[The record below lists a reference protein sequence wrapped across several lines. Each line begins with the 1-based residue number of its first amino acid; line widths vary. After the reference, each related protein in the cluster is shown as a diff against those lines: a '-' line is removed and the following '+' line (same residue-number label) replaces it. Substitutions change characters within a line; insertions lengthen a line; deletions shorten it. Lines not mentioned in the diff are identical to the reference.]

1 MKQFYIQHFNRNG
14 LCWLQLNINWQ
25 GRIEITGQSSFLLVI
40 PVDASRLWSTP
51 TPPSPLA
58 CPRCSPTHSNWRQL
72 RPSVGHSTAG
82 WFLQTQISW
91 LTESHKVCWNSFYLA
106 LWRTSNF
113 GFILHF
119 LQYLGTLK
127 LAMGRYFHVHLE
139 RQREKTSHSVLKRFC
154 LVLEESLR
162 NIWRQHL
169 PVLSKPSN
177 LLQLPTPVNKLLI
190 YFSHRSD

>member
-1 MKQFYIQHFNRNG
+1 MCPYQGIPYPPITLSWNESLTSSLETVSCVVG
-14 LCWLQLNINWQ
+14 LVSGVFAIIGSVLLKTVGW
-25 GRIEITGQSSFLLVI
+25 SF
-40 PVDASRLWSTP
+40 SR
-51 TPPSPLA
+51 
-58 CPRCSPTHSNWRQL
+58 
-72 RPSVGHSTAG
+72 STADG
-82 WFLQTQISW
+82 FLQTQISW

-127 LAMGRYFHVHLE
+127 LAMGRYFHVQLE